1 MSTVDEHGIYTI
13 PCAKGSTVVID
24 YTTEGTGISATEREK
39 NSKQIYSLDGRSV
52 RTMQPQTVYI
62 VDGKKLLNK

>member
-1 MSTVDEHGIYTI
+1 MSTVDEPDIYTI
-13 PCAKGSTVVID
+13 PCAKGCTVVID

-39 NSKQIYSLDGRSV
+39 NGKQIYSLDGRSV

-62 VDGKKLLNK
+62 VNGRKFLNK